1 MLSLLAL
8 SALGE
13 GVWKWKD
20 DNGVVHYSDQPG
32 PGAVRVDLHSQTF
45 APPDTPSSTAPSRA
59 QRSNPSE
66 QKTYQNLE
74 IWKPAAGETYP
85 NAGGQVE
92 VRLRLE
98 PALQPSDTLAIYLDG
113 KRVEEADNSLDFTLT
128 DVARGAHS
136 LTATVTDGTTGKV
149 LIQSP
154 AVSFFVQQTSIA
166 QPPTGPAIKN
176 RSRPGG

>member
-8 SALGE
+8 PALGE

-45 APPDTPSSTAPSRA
+45 SSPDISSPTTSSRA
-59 QRSNPSE
+59 QRSNQSE
-66 QKTYQNLE
+66 QKTYQSLE
-74 IWKPAAGETYP
+74 IWKPAAGESFP
-85 NAGGQVE
+85 NPGGQVE

-98 PALQPSDTLAIYLDG
+98 PALQASDTLAIYLDG
-113 KRVEEADNSLDFTLT
+113 KRVEDADNSLDFTLT
-128 DVARGAHS
+128 DVTRGAHS
-136 LTATVTDGTTGKV
+136 LSATVTDGTTGKV
-149 LIQSP
+149 VIQSP
-154 AVSFFVQQTSIA
+154 LVSFFVQQTSIA